1 MTKKYYAFCK
11 ILDYGVIIC
20 WRLNPDLR
28 LENYR
33 SYIEDIWWFKGL
45 KSSEHL
51 ERGNWC
57 CKISKISNPNPSY
70 LGIYATTKNLTLRRN
85 WDDKIISYL

>member
-45 KSSEHL
+45 KSSEVL
-51 ERGNWC
+51 NIIIDEIESDN
-57 CKISKISNPNPSY
+57 
-70 LGIYATTKNLTLRRN
+70 KNLYILNFSGLAVVNTMNILLC
-85 WDDKIISYL
+85 WIYDTSSS